1 MTGIEQAV
9 LLASE
14 QGRTPS
20 LMELGGEEAV
30 LLAPGIAEAGFFGD
44 VAGALVSDWNNL
56 TDKSA
61 AEAFISGGL
70 RSNPDRLAISHAV
83 AILTSSTLELR
94 PYVFALDS
102 RVRDMSAHPI
112 LRAEAAA
119 GLMRFALCNRH
130 WKSSAI
136 SALYAIDPGQDV
148 LADEMLCRLTAIAFE
163 QFNDSDVLQLLTE
176 YAARERS
183 SAQAAY
189 ELGLVEIGRAL
200 TLHSLSEI
208 ADGFDNARKW
218 LAKSLNANE
227 ERRDSKMYLLLVQI
241 LIPLARE
248 HRTPSAE
255 LADEL
260 REVALVRQMWDA
272 PAPGQ
277 DWLLPPREAEL
288 EWIPV
293 VDEILRTSVHLA
305 QASWL
310 DASRVLD
317 TVLRLYQADRAI
329 RPGAGSV
336 ANFVRPW
343 IEAGFVRERGL
354 LSHLDQWLE
363 HAGSQQ
369 IDRTAA
375 QTLRSNINRLAAGAP
390 PGK

>member
-1 MTGIEQAV
+1 MTVIEQAILV
-9 LLASE
+9 ATE

-20 LMELGGEEAV
+20 LTELGGEQAV
-30 LLAPGIAEAGFFGD
+30 LSAPSIADSGFFGD
-44 VAGALVSDWNNL
+44 VAGALVADWTNLSDQP
-56 TDKSA
+56 A
-61 AEAFISGGL
+61 AETFIAEGL
-70 RSNPDRLAISHAV
+70 KSNRDRLAVSHTVAV
-83 AILTSSTLELR
+83 LTASTLELK
-94 PYVFALDS
+94 PYVFALDA
-102 RVRDMSAHPI
+102 RVRDMRTHPI
-112 LRAEAAA
+112 LQAEAAA
-119 GLMRFALCNRH
+119 GLMRFALCNRR

-136 SALYAIDPGQDV
+136 SALYAVEPGQDV
-148 LADEMLCRLTAIAFE
+148 LAGEMLCRLTAIAYE
-163 QFNDSDVLQLLTE
+163 QFNEGDVLQLLTD
-176 YAARERS
+176 YAAREPS
-183 SAQAAY
+183 SAQAAF

-200 TLHSLSEI
+200 TLNSLSEI
-208 ADGFDNARKW
+208 ADGFDNAREW

-227 ERRDSKMYLLLVQI
+227 ERRDSRMYLLLVQI

-260 REVALVRQMWDA
+260 RELALVRQMWNA
-272 PAPGQ
+272 PAHGQ
-277 DWLLPPREAEL
+277 EWLLPPREAEL

-329 RPGAGSV
+329 QPGAGSV